1 LRQFLLRTILD
12 HDAQRG
18 GLPLEVTLFFERRKR
33 EVLLSSRG
41 VLLLVA
47 LVVAVTALGI
57 VGVLR
62 AVSAAPDHSAD
73 KPNGDDAR
81 TLTVLAEVREQ
92 KVVDTGPQGPSQG
105 DMRVVHT
112 TLYNAEGTKKIG
124 RHDQFCVLTDPGK
137 KVQMTECV
145 RTYTLP
151 GGEIDSEGVSARSTL
166 NDSQKPGGSDAIT
179 GGTGKYAGVGGE
191 VRFGSRGDY
200 VVQTFHFTD

>member
-1 LRQFLLRTILD
+1 
-12 HDAQRG
+12 
-18 GLPLEVTLFFERRKR
+18 
-33 EVLLSSRG
+33 VLLSSRA

-47 LVVAVTALGI
+47 LVVAVTVLGI

-62 AVSAAPDHSAD
+62 AVSAAPDHGAD
-73 KPNGDDAR
+73 KPNGGEAR
-81 TLTVLAEVREQ
+81 TLTVLAEIRQQ
-92 KVVDTGPQGPSQG
+92 KVVDTGPPGPSQG

-112 TLYNAEGTKKIG
+112 TLYNAEGTKRIG

-166 NDSQKPGGSDAIT
+166 NDSQKPGGTDGIT
-179 GGTGKYAGVGGE
+179 GGTGEYAGVGGE

-200 VVQTFHFTD
+200 VVQTFRFTD